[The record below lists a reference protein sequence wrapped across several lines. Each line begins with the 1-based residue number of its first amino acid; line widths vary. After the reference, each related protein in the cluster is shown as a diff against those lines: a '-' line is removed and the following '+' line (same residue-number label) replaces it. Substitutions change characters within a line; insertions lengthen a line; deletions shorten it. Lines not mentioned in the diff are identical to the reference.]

1 MTILGKVFRPWR
13 IKLDCIPRFMLPT
26 GIFFFEL
33 AAKQLTRLNNERKTS
48 ELTSYYFVPSANKF
62 STAISFT

>member
-1 MTILGKVFRPWR
+1 MIMLGNVFRPWR
-13 IKLDCIPRFMLPT
+13 IKLDCIRSFMLPT

-33 AAKQLTRLNNERKTS
+33 AAKQLTCLNNERKTS
-48 ELTSYYFVPSANKF
+48 ELTSYYFLPSANKF